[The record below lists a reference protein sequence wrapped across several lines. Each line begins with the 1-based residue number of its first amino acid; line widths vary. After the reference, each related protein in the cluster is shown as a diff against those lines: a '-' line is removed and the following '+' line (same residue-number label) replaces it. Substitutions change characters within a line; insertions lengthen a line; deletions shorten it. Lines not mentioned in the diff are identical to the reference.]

1 MRQKKKINGWL
12 VKKIIIIVQYDDYTR
27 KLNKKKTTLE
37 TTENQEHMWLIVM
50 IAGFIKFS

>member
-1 MRQKKKINGWL
+1 MRQKKINGWL